1 MPIKTNQEALMSNRA
16 FPEGM
21 RETWCQLR
29 QVGLIEYELEI
40 HTLSAEEI
48 LK

>member
-1 MPIKTNQEALMSNRA
+1 MSNRA

-29 QVGLIEYELEI
+29 QVGLIEYGLEI
-40 HTLSAEEI
+40 HTLSAVEI
-48 LK
+48 MK